1 MAVGFTGRVVIAAL
15 VIAALALPKP
25 PVVDE
30 ESYLW
35 LGRTVAWA
43 DPYAWTRA
51 WQGGDGFLYA
61 HPPLHLWWMK
71 LISPLGLAGRV
82 PALGWVALY
91 AWGAATWMARACKHP
106 GYAALAWLSSSTVLL
121 GLQDSLMIDLPMVAL
136 ATAGL
141 AAYREALSRD
151 NADHLYV
158 IAGLAL
164 GAAIETKY
172 PALLVAGVVAVH
184 AFRIRLSARHAA
196 ALFVPMS
203 VVPAVIEGLVYAQH
217 GAFHPLVA
225 WESRDIIARGPLDGR
240 ALGTLARL
248 ALLPTC
254 LGLALAAPVH
264 LAVGTALGLI
274 ALLLVRP
281 DGLGASGALALLVF
295 AALGGTALS
304 RALLACV
311 SPVTRR
317 RKGDRLDSFLIGTL
331 VVVVVFGVVAVHNYA
346 SARYLLPAA
355 APLAILATRSA
366 EEVAHGKRALAVA
379 SALAGVIGVA
389 TVAADWAYA
398 RASAEVA
405 TAMLDEHRATAF
417 RGEWT
422 FRHVMEAG
430 GAVRVEDSAPGTLV
444 AVDEH
449 SGGAVPPRW
458 EPLAREES
466 TSRFPLRV
474 VDVQAGAGLYAETLG
489 PLPIALGHGPLAA
502 ATLYEVR

>member
-1 MAVGFTGRVVIAAL
+1 VSFTLRVVLAA
-15 VIAALALPKP
+15 VAVAAMALPKP

-35 LGRTVAWA
+35 LGRTVGWA
-43 DPYAWTRA
+43 DPYAWTRS

-71 LISPLGLAGRV
+71 LISPLGLGGRL

-91 AWGAATWMARACKHP
+91 AWAAATWMARACKHP
-106 GYAALAWLSSSTVLL
+106 GYAAAAWLASSTVLL

-151 NADHLYV
+151 NAGGIYAV
-158 IAGLAL
+158 AGLAL

-172 PALLVAGVVAVH
+172 PAVLVAGVVAIH
-184 AFRIRLSARHAA
+184 AFRIRLSPRHAA
-196 ALFVPMS
+196 ALFLPLIAL
-203 VVPAVIEGLVYAQH
+203 PAAIEGAIYVQH

-225 WESRDIIARGPLDGR
+225 WESRDIIASGPLEGR

-264 LAVGTALGLI
+264 LVAGTALGLA
-274 ALLLVRP
+274 ALLWVRP
-281 DGLGASGALALLVF
+281 GGLDASGALALLVF

-304 RALLACV
+304 RAALACV

-317 RKGDRLDSFLIGTL
+317 RKGDRLDSFMLGS
-331 VVVVVFGVVAVHNYA
+331 VVIAVVLGVVGVHNYA

-355 APLAILATRSA
+355 VPVAILAARSA

-379 SALAGVIGVA
+379 TGLAGALGLA

-405 TAMLDEHRATAF
+405 TGMIEQHRASLF

-422 FRHVMEAG
+422 FRHAMEAA
-430 GAVRVEDSAPGTLV
+430 GASRVDEPTPGTLV
-444 AVDEH
+444 AVDEQ
-449 SGGAVPPRW
+449 SGGAVPAAW
-458 EPLAREES
+458 EPMARVVS

-474 VDVQAGAGLYAETLG
+474 VDVRAGAGLYAETLG
-489 PLPIALGHGPLAA
+489 PLPVALGHGPLAA

>member
-1 MAVGFTGRVVIAAL
+1 VSFTVRVVIAA
-15 VIAALALPKP
+15 VAVAAMALPKP

-35 LGRTVAWA
+35 LGRTVSW
-43 DPYAWTRA
+43 DQPYAWTRA
-51 WQGGDGFLYA
+51 WQGGDGLLYA

-106 GYAALAWLSSSTVLL
+106 GYAATAWLASSTVLL

-151 NADHLYV
+151 DAGGTYAL
-158 IAGLAL
+158 AGLAL

-172 PALLVAGVVAVH
+172 PAVLVAGMVAVH
-184 AFRIRLSARHAA
+184 AFRVRLSARHAA
-196 ALFVPMS
+196 ALFLPLLAL
-203 VVPAVIEGLVYAQH
+203 PAVVEGAIYVQH
-217 GAFHPLVA
+217 DAFHALVA
-225 WESRDIIARGPLDGR
+225 WESRDIIERGPLDGR

-254 LGLALAAPVH
+254 LGLVFAAPVH
-264 LAVGTALGLI
+264 LAVGTALGLA
-274 ALLLVRP
+274 ALIWARP
-281 DGLGASGALALLVF
+281 AGLGASGTLALLVF
-295 AALGGTALS
+295 AALGGAALS
-304 RALLACV
+304 RASHACV
-311 SPVTRR
+311 SPITGRG
-317 RKGDRLDSFLIGTL
+317 KGDRLDSFMLGG
-331 VVVVVFGVVAVHNYA
+331 VVVAVVLGVVAVHNYA

-355 APLAILATRSA
+355 VPVAILAARSA
-366 EEVAHGKRALAVA
+366 EEVSQGKRALALA
-379 SALAGVIGVA
+379 SSLAGMLGLA

-405 TAMLDEHRATAF
+405 TGMIEQHRAASF

-422 FRHVMEAG
+422 FRHTMEAA
-430 GAVRVEDSAPGTLV
+430 GATRADDPAPGTLV

-449 SGGAVPPRW
+449 SGGAVPPAW
-458 EPLAREES
+458 EPMARVVS
-466 TSRFPLRV
+466 TSAFPLRV
-474 VDVQAGAGLYAETLG
+474 VDVRAGAGLYAETLG
-489 PLPIALGHGPLAA
+489 PLPVALGHGPTAA

>member
-1 MAVGFTGRVVIAAL
+1 MSFTNRVVLAAIAL
-15 VIAALALPKP
+15 AAMALPKP

-35 LGRTVAWA
+35 LGRTLAWA

-51 WQGGDGFLYA
+51 WQGGDGYLYA

-71 LISPLGLAGRV
+71 LISPLGLAGRL

-106 GYAALAWLSSSTVLL
+106 GYAAAAWLGSSTVLL

-151 NADHLYV
+151 DADRIYV

-184 AFRIRLSARHAA
+184 GFRIRLSARHAA
-196 ALFVPMS
+196 ALFLPMLA
-203 VVPAVIEGLVYAQH
+203 VPAAIEGAMYAQH
-217 GAFHPLVA
+217 GAWHPLVA

-264 LAVGTALGLI
+264 LAVGTAIGL
-274 ALLLVRP
+274 ASMLWVRP
-281 DGLGASGALALLVF
+281 AGLGAGGAFALLVF

-304 RALLACV
+304 RAILACV

-317 RKGDRLDSFLIGTL
+317 RKGDRLDSFLLGAL
-331 VVVVVFGVVAVHNYA
+331 VVAVTLGVVAVHNYA

-355 APLAILATRSA
+355 VPVAILAARSA
-366 EEVAHGKRALAVA
+366 EEVAHGKRALAIA
-379 SALAGVIGVA
+379 SGLAAALGLG

-405 TAMLDEHRATAF
+405 TGMIEQHRAASF

-422 FRHVMEAG
+422 FRHVMEAA
-430 GAVRVEDSAPGTLV
+430 GAARVDDPAPGTLV

-449 SGGAVPPRW
+449 SGGEVPATW
-458 EPLAREES
+458 EPMARVVS

-474 VDVQAGAGLYAETLG
+474 VDVRAGAGLYAETLG
-489 PLPIALGHGPLAA
+489 PLPVAIGHGPLAA